1 MAASGCDEQCGQRQS
16 ASIGLFVRRSPYANA
31 GKGSESNPAFR
42 ITPTSM
48 KAGIMPVTKRA
59 FREGRSM
66 RTRLFLVCVALCVA
80 GIAAGAAA
88 GPDDGFDKLY
98 SAIRADD
105 LRQMKML
112 LDGGAVANTAGP
124 DGITPLMVVAEIGSA
139 DALKMLIDRNVDV
152 NARNASGSTALMFS
166 VTDAKKVR
174 LLLDHGADVNVVARS
189 GRTALIIASFVNPS
203 ADVVRMLLARGANVA
218 AMDQRKVTPM
228 NAATFGNDTATIR
241 LLLDA
246 SADINTADT
255 FIGLTP
261 LINASG
267 NRNLEAVR
275 LLLAK
280 GANVNAISK
289 TQDLPRIQTGTVEF
303 GGWTP
308 LLMAAPFGPPEV
320 IRTLVDAGAKVNVQD
335 YRSFTPLMLAAAND
349 HANPEVVKLLLAH
362 NADTQTKGRANET
375 ASDWAAKYGDTAVIR
390 ALGTAPAAPKVAAAN
405 TPQLAELPDVRTAV
419 QRSVSLLERA
429 TSQFFSKSG
438 CFACHEQPSAAF
450 AVGAARTKGITI
462 DEKAESDRW
471 TQLTSGLNASQL
483 EGAAALGGADNN
495 LYLAEALVRSG
506 YAPDRK
512 TDILAANLAAY
523 QGGDGGWHLPGYVR
537 SPLQDNDFSRTAM
550 AIRALKTYGTPGR
563 ATEMKQRI
571 ERAKQWL
578 LRASPMTT
586 EDFDMRLSG
595 VAAAGGAASDL
606 RKLAEPILAKQRPD
620 GGFAQRDALA
630 SDAYATG
637 MTLWTLA
644 NAGVVQPSDDVYRK
658 GVQFLLATQAPDGSW
673 HVTSRATTFQIY
685 FEGGF
690 PYSHD
695 QWISIMGTGWASSA
709 LSLTINRRTVV
720 N

>member
-1 MAASGCDEQCGQRQS
+1 
-16 ASIGLFVRRSPYANA
+16 
-31 GKGSESNPAFR
+31 
-42 ITPTSM
+42 
-48 KAGIMPVTKRA
+48 
-59 FREGRSM
+59 M
-66 RTRLFLVCVALCVA
+66 RTKIILVCVALCIAVVA
-80 GIAAGAAA
+80 VGAATA
-88 GPDDGFDKLY
+88 PDDAYDKLY
-98 SAIRADD
+98 SAIRSDD
-105 LRQMKML
+105 LREIKRL
-112 LDGGAVANTAGP
+112 LDGGVSASTVGP
-124 DGITPLMVVAEIGSA
+124 DGITPLMAAAEIGSP
-139 DALKMLIDRNVDV
+139 DAMKVLIDRNADV
-152 NARNASGSTALMFS
+152 NAKNTSGSTALMFS

-174 LLLDHGADVNVVARS
+174 MLLDHGADVNAVARS
-189 GRTALIIASFVNPS
+189 GRTALIIASFANPS
-203 ADVVRMLLARGANVA
+203 ADVVRMLLAKGANVA
-218 AMDQRKVTPM
+218 VMDQRKVTPL

-246 SADINTADT
+246 SADIHTADT

-267 NRNLEAVR
+267 NRNMEAVKM
-275 LLLAK
+275 LLAK
-280 GANVNAISK
+280 GANVNVVSK

-308 LLMAAPFGPPEV
+308 LLMAVPFGPPEL

-335 YRSFTPLMLAAAND
+335 YRSFTPLMLAVAND

-362 NADTQTKGRANET
+362 NADTQIKGRAGET
-375 ASDWAAKYGDTAVIR
+375 ASDWAAKFGDASVIR
-390 ALGTAPAAPKVAAAN
+390 ALGNTPKTAAAN
-405 TPQLAELPDVRTAV
+405 GISSAEYSDVRTAV

-429 TSQFFSKSG
+429 TSQFFSKAG

-450 AVGAARTKGITI
+450 AVGAARGKGITI
-462 DEKAESDRW
+462 DEKAASDRW
-471 TQLTSGLNASQL
+471 TQLTSALNASQL

-495 LYLAEALVRSG
+495 LYLAEALARSG
-506 YAPDRK
+506 YVPDRR

-523 QGGDGGWHLPGYVR
+523 QGGDGGWHLPGYGR

-550 AIRALKTYGTPGR
+550 GIRALKTYGTPGR
-563 ATEMKQRI
+563 AAEMKQRI
-571 ERAKQWL
+571 EHAKQWL
-578 LRASPMTT
+578 LHASPMTT

-595 VAAAGGAASDL
+595 VAAAGASLSDL

-620 GGFAQRDALA
+620 GGFAQREALA

-637 MTLWTLA
+637 MSLWALA
-644 NAGVVQPSDDVYRK
+644 TAGVLQPSDEVYRK
-658 GVQFLLATQAPDGSW
+658 GVQFLLTTQAPDGSW
-673 HVTSRATTFQIY
+673 HVISRATTFQIY

-709 LSLTINRRTVV
+709 LSLTINKTTVI

>member
-1 MAASGCDEQCGQRQS
+1 
-16 ASIGLFVRRSPYANA
+16 
-31 GKGSESNPAFR
+31 
-42 ITPTSM
+42 
-48 KAGIMPVTKRA
+48 
-59 FREGRSM
+59 M
-66 RTRLFLVCVALCVA
+66 RTKLFLVCVALCIG

-88 GPDDGFDKLY
+88 DDSYDKLY
-98 SAIRADD
+98 SAIRGND
-105 LRQMKML
+105 LRQLKTLLDGGVPAITAGPEGITPLMAAAEIGSPDAMKML
-112 LDGGAVANTAGP
+112 LDHNA
-124 DGITPLMVVAEIGSA
+124 
-139 DALKMLIDRNVDV
+139 DV
-152 NARNASGSTALMFS
+152 NAKNTSGSTALMWS
-166 VTDAKKVR
+166 VTDPQKVR
-174 LLLDHGADVNVVARS
+174 LLLDHNADVNVVARS
-189 GRTALIIASFVNPS
+189 GRTALIIASFANPS
-203 ADVVRMLLARGANVA
+203 AEVVRLLLAKGANVA
-218 AMDQRKVTPM
+218 VMDQRKVTPM
-228 NAATFGNDTATIR
+228 NAATFGNDTASVR

-267 NRNLEAVR
+267 NRNLEAVK

-280 GANVNAISK
+280 GANVNAVSK

-308 LLMAAPFGPPEV
+308 LLMAVPFGPPEL

-362 NADTQTKGRANET
+362 NADTQIKGRASET
-375 ASDWAAKYGDTAVIR
+375 AADWAAKFGDPAVIR
-390 ALGTAPAAPKVAAAN
+390 ALGTAPGTPKAAAA
-405 TPQLAELPDVRTAV
+405 TISPSADVPAIRTAV
-419 QRSVSLLERA
+419 QRSVTLLERA
-429 TSQFFSKSG
+429 TSQFVSKAG

-450 AVGAARTKGITI
+450 AVGAARRKEITI
-462 DEKAESDRW
+462 DEKAATDRW
-471 TQLTSGLNASQL
+471 SQLTSALNASQL

-506 YAPDRK
+506 YEPDRK

-563 ATEMKQRI
+563 AAEMKQRI
-571 ERAKQWL
+571 EHAKQWL
-578 LRASPMTT
+578 LHASPMTT
-586 EDFDMRLSG
+586 EDFDMRLNG
-595 VAAAGGAASDL
+595 IAAAGAPLSDL

-637 MTLWTLA
+637 MTLWVLA
-644 NAGVVQPSDDVYRK
+644 NAGVVRPSDDAYRK
-658 GVQFLLATQAPDGSW
+658 GVKFLLTTQASDGSW
-673 HVTSRATTFQIY
+673 HVISRATTFQIY

-709 LSLTINRRTVV
+709 LSLAME
-720 N
+720 

>member
-1 MAASGCDEQCGQRQS
+1 M
-16 ASIGLFVRRSPYANA
+16 RS
-31 GKGSESNPAFR
+31 R
-42 ITPTSM
+42 M
-48 KAGIMPVTKRA
+48 
-59 FREGRSM
+59 
-66 RTRLFLVCVALCVA
+66 FLVCVALCIA
-80 GIAAGAAA
+80 GSAAGAATA
-88 GPDDGFDKLY
+88 PDDTYDKLY
-98 SAIRADD
+98 SAIRTDD
-105 LRQMKML
+105 LRQMKTL
-112 LDGGAVANTAGP
+112 LEGGVSASAAGP
-124 DGITPLMVVAEIGSA
+124 DGISPLMAAAEIGSL
-139 DALKMLIDRNVDV
+139 DAMKLLIDRNADV
-152 NARNASGSTALMFS
+152 NAKNTSGSTALMFS

-189 GRTALIIASFVNPS
+189 GRTALIIASFANPS
-203 ADVVRMLLARGANVA
+203 ADVVRMLLAKGANVA
-218 AMDQRKVTPM
+218 VMDQRKVTPL

-246 SADINTADT
+246 SADFNTADT

-267 NRNLEAVR
+267 NRNLEAVKM
-275 LLLAK
+275 LLAK
-280 GANVNAISK
+280 GANVNAVSK

-308 LLMAAPFGPPEV
+308 LLMAVPFGPPEL
-320 IRTLVDAGAKVNVQD
+320 IRTLLDAGAKVNVQD

-362 NADTQTKGRANET
+362 NADTQIKGRAGET
-375 ASDWAAKYGDTAVIR
+375 ASDWAAKFGDTSVIR
-390 ALGTAPAAPKVAAAN
+390 ALGSTPGTPKTADANGTPA
-405 TPQLAELPDVRTAV
+405 EHPDVRTAV

-429 TSQFFSKSG
+429 TSQFVSKAG

-450 AVGAARTKGITI
+450 AVGAARGKGITI
-462 DEKAESDRW
+462 DEKAASDRW
-471 TQLTSGLNASQL
+471 NQLTSALNASQL

-506 YAPDRK
+506 YTPDRK
-512 TDILAANLAAY
+512 TDILAAILAAY

-563 ATEMKQRI
+563 AAEMKQRI
-571 ERAKQWL
+571 EHAKQWL
-578 LRASPMTT
+578 LHASPMTT

-595 VAAAGGAASDL
+595 VAAAGASLSDL

-637 MTLWTLA
+637 MTLWALA
-644 NAGVVQPSDDVYRK
+644 TAGVLQPSDEVYRK
-658 GVQFLLATQAPDGSW
+658 GVQFLLTTQAPDGSW
-673 HVTSRATTFQIY
+673 HVISRATTFQIY

-709 LSLTINRRTVV
+709 LSLTINKRTVV
-720 N
+720 D